1 MIKQNLGFFVDV
13 ISKKKKGKK
22 ELFSPNPQD

>member
-13 ISKKKKGKK
+13 ISKKKEEKK
-22 ELFSPNPQD
+22 ELFSPNPQV

>member
-13 ISKKKKGKK
+13 ISKKKGKK
-22 ELFSPNPQD
+22 ELFSPNPQV